1 MCQPVGAIA
10 VAAGATV
17 ASARA
22 VATSARVVATSAG
35 AVAASTRVVF
45 PLLEN
50 YMFSPYIIL
59 VSNRLA
65 NWYLMKF

>member
-1 MCQPVGAIA
+1 MCQPAGAIA

-22 VATSARVVATSAG
+22 VATSAG

-59 VSNRLA
+59 VSNRLV

>member
-1 MCQPVGAIA
+1 MCQP
-10 VAAGATV
+10 AGTTV
-17 ASARA
+17 ASTGTT
-22 VATSARVVATSAG
+22 VASAG